1 MHTMRL
7 EAARL
12 QAILEGEL
20 MSGSADV
27 RRTARAGPN
36 NCPPLQPGQAAA
48 ELYNLTA
55 TATTVPSGGE
65 IAMTKSP
72 TD

>member
-36 NCPPLQPGQAAA
+36 NCASRFSRGKLLLSFTISRRPRQWFRLAGRLQ
-48 ELYNLTA
+48 
-55 TATTVPSGGE
+55 
-65 IAMTKSP
+65 
-72 TD
+72 